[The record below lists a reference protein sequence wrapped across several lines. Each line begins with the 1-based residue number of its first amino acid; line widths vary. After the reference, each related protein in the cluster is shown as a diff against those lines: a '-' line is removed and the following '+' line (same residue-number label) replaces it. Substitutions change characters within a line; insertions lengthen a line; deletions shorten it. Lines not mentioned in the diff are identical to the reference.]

1 VGLIPDQKPSLKDI
15 NYTQIQKIKLELKN
29 EKMMILKGQ
38 FEKIIQTLSP
48 KSRRCLQLAAEKG
61 ASSWLTALPL
71 QELKYSLNKQ
81 EFRNAIMV
89 RYNWAIPDMPTFC
102 GCGARNSIDH
112 ALACKKGGY
121 PILRHNAIRDTTA
134 LIMREAGC
142 VDVQVEPGLQD
153 CSKDTSLCNRTNTQ
167 AGARLD
173 VSARGIFGTF
183 ERTFCDVRVS
193 HPNCPSSVYKPIA
206 DIYKENEAAK
216 RAEYEERVLQTEK
229 GSFVPMI
236 FTTSGGMAWDM
247 HAKICLRG

>member
-1 VGLIPDQKPSLKDI
+1 MQ
-15 NYTQIQKIKLELKN
+15 
-29 EKMMILKGQ
+29 
-38 FEKIIQTLSP
+38 
-48 KSRRCLQLAAEKG
+48 
-61 ASSWLTALPL
+61 SW
-71 QELKYSLNKQ
+71 YD
-81 EFRNAIMV
+81 
-89 RYNWAIPDMPTFC
+89 WAIPDMPTFC

-142 VDVQVEPGLQD
+142 VDVQVEPGLRD
-153 CSKDTSLCNRTNTQ
+153 CSKDTSLRNRTNTQ

-206 DIYKENEAAK
+206 DIYKEHEAAK

-236 FTTSGGMAWDM
+236 FTTSGGMGPACKNM
-247 HAKICLRG
+247 LKRLAQKIAEKRGESYPDVINHIRTRIRFSLLRGVLIALTGERGTPSNRHEKTREDHDMYNVNFNLVPKLRSFEPQ